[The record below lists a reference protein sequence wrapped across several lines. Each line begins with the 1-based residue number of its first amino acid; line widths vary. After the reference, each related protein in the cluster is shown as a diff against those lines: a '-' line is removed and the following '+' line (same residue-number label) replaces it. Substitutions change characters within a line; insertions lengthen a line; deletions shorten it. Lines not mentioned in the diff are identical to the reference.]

1 VIICDTGPLV
11 AAALSNDADHL
22 ACVELF
28 TSLHSAGTE
37 LLVPATVVAEVGY
50 LLAREAGPRVESL
63 FLRSLAEGDFS
74 IVDLTT
80 VDYARMADL
89 VVTYDGLPLG
99 TTDASVLALAERLN
113 LSEVATLDRRHFTV
127 VRPNHVN
134 ALKLLP

>member
-22 ACVELF
+22 ACVKLF

-50 LLAREAGPRVESL
+50 LLNREAGPRVESL
-63 FLRSLAEGDFS
+63 FLRSLADGDFS
-74 IVDLTT
+74 IVELT
-80 VDYARMADL
+80 VADYARMADL
-89 VVTYDGLPLG
+89 VVAYGSLPLG
-99 TTDASVLALAERLN
+99 TTDASVIALAERLK
-113 LSEVATLDRRHFTV
+113 LTEVATLDQRHFRV

-134 ALKLLP
+134 ALTLLP